1 MLIVYTDPH
10 LGLQR
15 AAHTTPESKRRLQD
29 AQFAMVESIH
39 LLKQSFKLEGVQ
51 NKLICLGDFFD
62 TYSNPEEVIQ
72 RSAPLLSEVDE
83 CLSGNHDVVGRESKS
98 GSLELLDH
106 ILPRNEACKLEVI
119 GAEYGKAS
127 CKSWLYQDHDATLT
141 YVPHVATSGLF
152 DESLELAMAD
162 LDKIRQTLDITH
174 PYEEGGG
181 WKGKHYLFL
190 HCNYD
195 NDMAAEK
202 EATLNLSAEDAQ
214 VLLDHGFDYIVLGHV
229 HQPSEHLGGRVIVL
243 GNTHPTGFGDLGDKR
258 IMLIGTD
265 GLPTFETI
273 YRADKHELT
282 VDLDDYLSGQVT
294 IGPDV
299 RFAILTGDIA
309 TERATDLAKAVKQIW
324 SENDTLMALRSVVT
338 LQNAAQIAPGA
349 TPVSFS
355 RLPEYIEKELAERPA
370 LLAIW
375 KEVTQNA

>member
-15 AAHTTPESKRRLQD
+15 AAHTTPDSKRRLQD
-29 AQFAMVESIH
+29 AQFAMVKSIH
-39 LLKQSFKLEGVQ
+39 SLKQSFQLEGVQ
-51 NKLICLGDFFD
+51 NELICVGDFFD

-72 RSAPLLSEVDE
+72 RAAPLLSEVDK

-106 ILPRNEACKLEVI
+106 ILPRNEECKLVVVD
-119 GAEYGKAS
+119 AEYGKAS
-127 CKSWLYQDHDATLT
+127 CKSWIYQTHPVTLT
-141 YVPHVATSGLF
+141 FVPHVATAGLF

-162 LDKIRQTLDITH
+162 LDKIRQTLDITN

-195 NDMAAEK
+195 NSIAAEK

-229 HQPSEHLGGRVIVL
+229 HQPSEHKEGRVIVL

-265 GLPTFETI
+265 GLPMFETI
-273 YRADKHELT
+273 YRSERYEQAI
-282 VDLDDYLSGQVT
+282 DLDDYLNGQVG
-294 IGPDV
+294 IERKA
-299 RFAILTGDIA
+299 RFVTLTGDIG

-324 SENDTLMALRSVVT
+324 AENEDLMALRSVVSIQST
-338 LQNAAQIAPGA
+338 ALVKA
-349 TPVSFS
+349 TDAVSFS
-355 RLPEYIEKELAERPA
+355 RLPEHIEKELADRPA